1 MLLGKC
7 IRLAVAPLAAT
18 SFSMFANCNADITQ
32 QPSFLGTTNLRKTI
46 PKPAN
51 RLAIRSLKDMA
62 LITGS
67 AHKELA
73 QEISAIT
80 GVPLTP
86 CKVGRFSDGEVNIE
100 IQGSL
105 HGKTVFIVQPCAS
118 PVNDSI
124 MELLLAVSC
133 ANRAAATRVIAVIP
147 YFGYKH
153 HRRGAPVSS
162 TSHSRFL
169 SSSAMDFARML
180 QEMGVDHVITVD
192 LQVCT
197 LA

>member
-1 MLLGKC
+1 MFLNKSLRFAAASLIATTGS
-7 IRLAVAPLAAT
+7 LAH
-18 SFSMFANCNADITQ
+18 CNIDLDITQ
-32 QPSFLGTTNLRKTI
+32 QPSFLGTTNLRKTS
-46 PKPAN
+46 PKPAK
-51 RLAIRSLKDMA
+51 RKTIRSLKDMA

-80 GVPLTP
+80 GVPLTT
-86 CKVGRFSDGEVNIE
+86 CKMGRFSDGEVNIE

-105 HGKTVFIVQPCAS
+105 HGKTVFIIQPCAS

-192 LQVCT
+192 LQVT
-197 LA
+197 